1 MPELLMS
8 TSLGHPRTW
17 SPARAQH
24 RKPRRSCLSSGGWS
38 PANRTLSGC
47 AWAAAAATASW
58 WRPCASPSLL
68 SLDRHGLTVS
78 SYLEHGRK
86 TQLRRKT
93 SLKSLAT
100 AVDGTASGKNRSF
113 KAEAADF
120 RNPWPAE
127 VTGVEQASKDEIGPV
142 DTETR
147 RLKAE
152 GPASEGRFILYSSEV
167 SQSHGVTYVTHSQ
180 GFRLVSFAARWAPAA
195 LSVGYVGG
203 VGAVGR
209 SLWLVA
215 CRSVVMAAP
224 SVVCLVVVRRV

>member
-1 MPELLMS
+1 MDRHDYGLIKRGRLWV
-8 TSLGHPRTW
+8 L
-17 SPARAQH
+17 PAVEGAIKGDH
-24 RKPRRSCLSSGGWS
+24 
-38 PANRTLSGC
+38 RTL
-47 AWAAAAATASW
+47 TLH
-58 WRPCASPSLL
+58 RRVTHL
-68 SLDRHGLTVS
+68 
-78 SYLEHGRK
+78 K
-86 TQLRRKT
+86 LRRR
-93 SLKSLAT
+93 LG
-100 AVDGTASGKNRSF
+100 DGAG
-113 KAEAADF
+113 
-120 RNPWPAE
+120 
-127 VTGVEQASKDEIGPV
+127 GVEQASKDEIGPV